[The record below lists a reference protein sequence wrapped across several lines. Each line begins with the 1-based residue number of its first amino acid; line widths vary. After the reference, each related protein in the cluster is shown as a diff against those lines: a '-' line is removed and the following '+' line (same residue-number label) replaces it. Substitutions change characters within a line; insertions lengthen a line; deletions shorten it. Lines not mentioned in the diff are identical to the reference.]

1 VGSKI
6 LRAQMKIF
14 VLAIVLVGAARLFAG
29 DGKETDSSSGSSVID
44 AIAEAAVSNP
54 DYGKDFGA
62 DR

>member
-1 VGSKI
+1 
-6 LRAQMKIF
+6 MKIF